1 MDRDA
6 GTTRDVH
13 CVNKTEAESA
23 RVEFE
28 EEMLLRSESQTWR
41 ANIVASTWT
50 GSLDTCSRTCFRRM
64 VAAAALD
71 NLPEDLRHWVTR
83 VMDTRVDVGLFE
95 VAT

>member
-41 ANIVASTWT
+41 ANIVASTCT
-50 GSLDTCSRTCFRRM
+50 ASLVTCSRTCFLGT
-64 VAAAALD
+64 VARKGACEQMLITSHQSRQLI
-71 NLPEDLRHWVTR
+71 NLSL
-83 VMDTRVDVGLFE
+83 LC
-95 VAT
+95 AQ